1 MYITATFYNTLLCLF
16 PKKLNFHAMTEIS
29 FDDFWKV
36 DIRVGTIVD
45 ARPFPQARKPAFQL
59 SIDFGPELGL
69 KNSSAQITQ
78 LYSPDQ
84 LIGRQVVAVCNFPK
98 KQIANYFSEV
108 LVLGLEQSEGA
119 IVLLQPD
126 REVPNGG
133 RVH

>member
-1 MYITATFYNTLLCLF
+1 
-16 PKKLNFHAMTEIS
+16 MTEIS

-45 ARPFPQARKPAFQL
+45 ARPFPQARKPAFRL

>member
-1 MYITATFYNTLLCLF
+1 
-16 PKKLNFHAMTEIS
+16 MTEIS

-45 ARPFPQARKPAFQL
+45 ARPFPQARKPAYQL

-69 KNSSAQITQ
+69 KHSSAQITQ

-108 LVLGLEQSEGA
+108 LVLGLEQSDGA

-126 REVPNGG
+126 RKVQNGG

>member
-1 MYITATFYNTLLCLF
+1 
-16 PKKLNFHAMTEIS
+16 MTEIS

-108 LVLGLEQSEGA
+108 LVLGLEQSDGA

-133 RVH
+133 RVHRATGRLK

>member
-1 MYITATFYNTLLCLF
+1 
-16 PKKLNFHAMTEIS
+16 MTEIS

>member
-1 MYITATFYNTLLCLF
+1 
-16 PKKLNFHAMTEIS
+16 MTEIS

-108 LVLGLEQSEGA
+108 LVLGLEQSDGA